1 MSYAHE
7 SAISREDGDTDDLHL
22 SRDAD
27 QIIAE
32 HGDEA
37 GPVAAHRADSLF
49 RDGDTLGG
57 ARWLKIFRK
66 IAMAHRR
73 RAVD

>member
-1 MSYAHE
+1 MHCASDADE
-7 SAISREDGDTDDLHL
+7 GREEGGSDEHQL

-27 QIIAE
+27 RLVSE
-32 HGDEA
+32 HGEEA
-37 GPVAAHRADSLF
+37 DTMAARQADTLF

-57 ARWLKIFRK
+57 TRWLKIFRR

-73 RAVD
+73 RAAD

>member
-1 MSYAHE
+1 MLHSND
-7 SAISREDGDTDDLHL
+7 SAASREDGDNEDLHL

-27 QIIAE
+27 RVITE
-32 HGDEA
+32 HGEDA
-37 GPVAAHRADSLF
+37 GHVAAHRADSLF
-49 RDGDTLGG
+49 RDGDMPGG

-73 RAVD
+73 RMVG

>member
-1 MSYAHE
+1 MLYSD
-7 SAISREDGDTDDLHL
+7 SASGREDGSIEDLHL

-27 QIIAE
+27 RIMIE
-32 HGDEA
+32 HGDDA
-37 GPVAAHRADSLF
+37 GDVAAHRADSLF
-49 RDGDTLGG
+49 RNGDLQGG

-73 RAVD
+73 LPAD